1 MLYSLNHHSTC
12 RFEVRQALLY
22 QLVSGLTD
30 ENGKYNY
37 AKAVHHYPPFF
48 DISCSAKN
56 YKIASALTDTPNVE
70 DTVVDKLLRE
80 KLYRC
85 LAQLP
90 KSEQDV
96 LYALYFD
103 GLSERQAGVKFGLH
117 YMTIHNRKV
126 KLLQQLKKMM
136 EK

>member
-56 YKIASALTDTPNVE
+56 YKIASALTATANMMIANDMGYE
-70 DTVVDKLLRE
+70 A
-80 KLYRC
+80 
-85 LAQLP
+85 LAG
-90 KSEQDV
+90 E
-96 LYALYFD
+96 
-103 GLSERQAGVKFGLH
+103 EAGA
-117 YMTIHNRKV
+117 
-126 KLLQQLKKMM
+126 
-136 EK
+136 

>member
-1 MLYSLNHHSTC
+1 MSEEVYLAYFRGQRRWLAQKERDTYNGVVSYDAMDTEDMLGEGTIPD
-12 RFEVRQALLY
+12 V
-22 QLVSGLTD
+22 
-30 ENGKYNY
+30 
-37 AKAVHHYPPFF
+37 
-48 DISCSAKN
+48 
-56 YKIASALTDTPNVE
+56 DTPKVE

-103 GLSERQAGVKFGLH
+103 GLSERQAGVKFGSH